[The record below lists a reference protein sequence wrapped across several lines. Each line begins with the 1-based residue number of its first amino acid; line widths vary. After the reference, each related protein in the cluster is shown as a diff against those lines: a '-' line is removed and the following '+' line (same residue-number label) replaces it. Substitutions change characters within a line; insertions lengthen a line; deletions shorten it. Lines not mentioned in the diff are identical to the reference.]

1 MRNRERRIVVC
12 VLHSSSNI
20 GTLPPI
26 LRSAQY
32 QVIVSLTADEAVAF
46 CISNL
51 VVAVVLD
58 SEFLSEA
65 GWSVAE
71 TLKALCPKVPI
82 LLFVEPHK
90 DGTMPKSIDA
100 TANTGETM
108 LAELNRLCNPIGGSV
123 FLAVE

>member
-1 MRNRERRIVVC
+1 MRNREYRKIVC
-12 VLHSSSNI
+12 VLHSSSNK
-20 GTLPPI
+20 GTLPLI
-26 LRSAQY
+26 LKSAEY
-32 QVIVSLTADEAVAF
+32 QVILPLTADEAVAF

-58 SEFLSEA
+58 SEFLSEV

-82 LLFVEPHK
+82 LLFVEPHR
-90 DGTMPKSIDA
+90 DGTMPKGIDA

-108 LAELNRLCNPIGGSV
+108 LAELNRLCDPIGGSV
-123 FLAVE
+123 PRG